1 MKPGIKQGS
10 RLATVLLISALGL
23 AACGSDNDNP
33 NPAPPPGASA
43 PPPGASAP
51 PPAAANGVPA
61 SAGASVAAYIAYL
74 KGLKTDETSLPV
86 TIGGFVPPV
95 DDTAP
100 PTALGG

>member
-10 RLATVLLISALGL
+10 RLATVLLVSAIGL
-23 AACGSDNDNP
+23 AACGSDNDD
-33 NPAPPPGASA
+33 NPAAA

-74 KGLKTDETSLPV
+74 RGLTTDETSSPV